1 MTHGRHAELIPSRSA
16 MVRRAGKGMLV
27 AASVSLAAGAC
38 GGSPSDT
45 TGSGGQATTTSS
57 TTTSSAPDLGTTDE
71 IMTNLPLSCAF
82 TCSGCAEPDEPFSCP
97 TLKPWSELPHDAVCG
112 TWDGTYP
119 APGKGKCQ
127 ATLPTGEA
135 ARVAGPIPG
144 GVVLPDGHRIVPA
157 GRDVV
162 FDDADLK
169 GGFPMSI
176 TPLTGT
182 KLALVSDGGI
192 QDNALRLVDLDLL
205 ASGGAAEKN
214 HIGFSV
220 PKSLFYG
227 VAWLPPDKA
236 LASGGGD
243 GKIYGFTVD
252 VATGTL
258 SRDTTLDI
266 DVGAG
271 DNGTYYVGPIAVS
284 ADASKVLVAPS
295 DHADELRVYSLLPAP
310 SYGTLLATVP
320 LGSRTVFDLRA
331 DPFDPTGNLY
341 YATDTA
347 GSRLLSIDLAQGA
360 VTRAVDLAKNPAQLV
375 FLDAANV
382 AVASSDGDEIAI
394 VDRAAGAVV
403 TEVPVFEKDAPHG
416 FSPSALAYDPTS
428 QRLYATLAGV
438 NAVEVYDVGPGSPPT
453 LTIAGRIPTAWWPT
467 GVMVEDD
474 GSLVVIAGKGHGVGT
489 DNQAYTWGHGPI
501 TSRMRGSIQHVPAS
515 ALADLAAQ
523 TAIVDQGHDLAALP
537 GHPTVDCP
545 AGASDFPVPLDNT
558 SGPSSLIKRVILVVR
573 ENKTYDAVF
582 GDRKDLGDGDP
593 SLIMASD
600 TETQGKIWQNARLIA
615 EKFTN
620 FDNFYTDAEQSIQ
633 GHTWTAYGRTT
644 DFMERTWLTIWG
656 RATRAITTPTSL
668 TDTPAEGAI
677 FQWLT
682 GSGVSVENMGEIIGG
697 FGLDTQ
703 YPGLVYAQNRPDVDK
718 SCYIGGR
725 IRLYCDLKSFTYVV
739 QANDHT
745 YGGAAGAAAPE
756 VMIAVNDEASGL
768 LLDALSHSPI
778 WKDSLLIITEDDPQ
792 DGGDHV
798 DLHRS
803 LLLMASPWIKRG
815 YVSHGHYDMASVYK
829 LVAHLFGV
837 PYHNDMIRSAMVPFD
852 AFTSTPDY
860 TPFTYLPRSITA
872 PCNKSG
878 TKQAK
883 EAEGWDF
890 DDLDDQPG
898 LSRQI
903 MEMMR
908 EPRAARG
915 VRIVR

>member
-1 MTHGRHAELIPSRSA
+1 MTHGCRAELIASQTV
-16 MVRRAGKGMLV
+16 MLRRARTGMLV
-27 AASVSLAAGAC
+27 VASVSIAATGC
-38 GGSPSDT
+38 GGSPDAT
-45 TGSGGQATTTSS
+45 GGSGGHATTSTS
-57 TTTSSAPDLGTTDE
+57 TTTSSAPDLGTADE

-82 TCSGCAEPDEPFSCP
+82 TCSGCLEPEEPFSCP
-97 TLKPWSELPHDAVCG
+97 TVKPWSELPHDAVCG
-112 TWDGTYP
+112 VWDGAYP
-119 APGKGKCQ
+119 SPVAGQCK

-135 ARVAGPIPG
+135 ARVAGAIPG
-144 GVVLPDGHRIVPA
+144 GVVLPDGHRILPA

-162 FDDADLK
+162 FDETDLH

-176 TPLTGT
+176 APLPGTPF
-182 KLALVSDGGI
+182 ALVSDGGI
-192 QDNALRLVDLDLL
+192 QDNALRLIDADLL
-205 ASGGAAEKN
+205 ASGGAPVKSYVR
-214 HIGFSV
+214 FPV
-220 PKSLFYG
+220 PSSLFYG
-227 VAWLPPDKA
+227 IAWLPPDTA

-243 GKIYGFTVD
+243 GVIYGFKVD
-252 VATGTL
+252 VATGML
-258 SRDTTLDI
+258 SRDKSADI
-266 DVGAG
+266 EVGAG
-271 DNGTYYVGPIAVS
+271 DGGTYYIGPIATS

-295 DHADELRVYSLLPAP
+295 GYADELRIYSLLPPP
-310 SYGTLLATVP
+310 SYGTQLATIP

-331 DPFDPTGNLY
+331 DPFDATGNLY

-347 GSRLLSIDLAQGA
+347 GSRLLEIDAAKGM
-360 VTRAVDLAKNPAQLV
+360 VTRTVDLAKNPVQLV
-375 FLDAANV
+375 FLDAAHL

-394 VDRAAGAVV
+394 VDRAAGVV
-403 TEVPVFEKDAPHG
+403 VAQVPVFEEDAPHG
-416 FSPSALAYDPTS
+416 FSPSALAYDPVAK
-428 QRLYATLAGV
+428 RLYATLAGV
-438 NAVEVYDVGPGSPPT
+438 NAIEVYDIGPGSPPT
-453 LTIAGRIPTAWWPT
+453 ITIAGRIPTAWWPT
-467 GVMVEDD
+467 GVMVRPD
-474 GSLVVIAGKGHGVGT
+474 GSLVVATGKGHGVGT

-501 TSRMRGSIQHVPAS
+501 TSRMRGSVQHVPTA
-515 ALADLAAQ
+515 ALADLPAQ
-523 TAIVDQGHDLAALP
+523 TAIVDQGHKLGELP
-537 GHPTVDCP
+537 GHATVDCP
-545 AGASDFPVPLDNT
+545 AGASDFPIPLDNT

-582 GDRKDLGDGDP
+582 GDRQDLGDGDP

-600 TETQGKIWQNARLIA
+600 VETQGKIWQNARLIA

-644 DFMERTWLTIWG
+644 DFMERTWLTVWG
-656 RATRAITTPTSL
+656 RATRSVATPTL
-668 TDTPAEGAI
+668 ALDAPAEGAI
-677 FQWLT
+677 FQWLS

-718 SCYIGGR
+718 SCYLGGR

-739 QANDHT
+739 QSNDHT
-745 YGGAAGAAAPE
+745 YGGAAGQAAPE

-768 LLDALSHSPI
+768 LLDALSHSPM

-792 DGGDHV
+792 DGGDHI
-798 DLHRS
+798 DLHRT

-829 LVAHLFGV
+829 LVAHLYGI
-837 PYHNDMIRSAMVPFD
+837 PYHNDMIKNAMLPFD

-860 TPFTYLPRSITA
+860 TPFTYLKRSIAA

-883 EAEGWDF
+883 EAQGWDF

-908 EPRAARG
+908 QPRGERG
-915 VRIVR
+915 VRVAR